1 MKLNVLSKVTLLGI
15 LCAPLLANSQAF
27 TENFDNITSLPSGW
41 FMTNNSAPVG
51 VTGWTQGPSVAGG
64 GPFDAYNGAADAFI
78 SANFNNTGAT
88 GTISNWL
95 MAPNTTIK
103 NGDVFTFFTRK
114 ASPDTYADRLEL
126 RLSTNGASTAAGS
139 GTTTGDFTTLL
150 LSINPS
156 LVLGVYPTTWT
167 QYSLTI
173 SGLPAPTSGRIAF
186 RYFVTGAGSSGA
198 NSDFIGIDN
207 VVYTPYVCPS
217 FTMTPTG
224 PLAGGTAGVA
234 YSTSLTQSGALGTP
248 NYTITGGALP
258 PGLTL
263 SGAGTI
269 SGTPTGTGV
278 YNFTATVTDP
288 SGCAGSTNYSI
299 AITCPSNPITLSSP
313 PLLCSNSSMY
323 TLVEGSPAGGTY
335 AGIGVSGG
343 SFDPSVGTQSITY
356 NYSDAYSCA
365 HNSMYTLSVIAAPTV
380 SHSTISATCDNSG
393 ILALSGGSPVGGT
406 YSGTGVSGTNF
417 DPSVGTQTLTY
428 SYTDGNNCTNTA
440 TALVTVNTAPTVT
453 QSSISATCDNAGSV
467 ALSGGSPAGG
477 SYSGTG
483 VSGMNFDP
491 SVGTQT
497 LTYSYTDG
505 NNCTNTAT
513 VLVTVNTAPIVTQ
526 SAISAVC
533 ENGSSVVLSGGSPA
547 GGSYSGTGVSGG
559 NFDPSVGTQTITY
572 TYTDGNNCSNTATTP
587 VTVNTAPNVSFNSPV
602 SSLCTYNNPLTLSGG
617 LPAGGSYSGS
627 GVSTGVMNP
636 ASAGIGS
643 HAITYDYTDGN
654 GCQGSAQSTII
665 VEACL
670 GVDSEEIDNLLIYP
684 NPAIDEIFIEYQN
697 TSANEAEIM
706 LVSNDG
712 KVVFSSTIKDNSNF
726 KEKLDVSNFSKG
738 VYFIRIKTNSTLI
751 VEKIVLN

>member
-114 ASPDTYADRLEL
+114 ASPDSYADRLEL

-167 QYSLTI
+167 QYSVTI

-288 SGCAGSTNYSI
+288 SGCTGSTNYSI

-323 TLVEGSPAGGTY
+323 TLVEGSPVGGTY

-440 TALVTVNTAPTVT
+440 TALVTVNTAP
-453 QSSISATCDNAGSV
+453 
-467 ALSGGSPAGG
+467 
-477 SYSGTG
+477 
-483 VSGMNFDP
+483 
-491 SVGTQT
+491 
-497 LTYSYTDG
+497 
-505 NNCTNTAT
+505 
-513 VLVTVNTAPIVTQ
+513 IVTQ

-559 NFDPSVGTQTITY
+559 NFDPSVGTQTLTY
-572 TYTDGNNCSNTATTP
+572 SYTDGNNCSNTATTP

>member
-114 ASPDTYADRLEL
+114 ASPDSYADRLEL

-167 QYSLTI
+167 QYSVTI

-288 SGCAGSTNYSI
+288 SGCTGSTNYSI

-406 YSGTGVSGTNF
+406 
-417 DPSVGTQTLTY
+417 
-428 SYTDGNNCTNTA
+428 
-440 TALVTVNTAPTVT
+440 
-453 QSSISATCDNAGSV
+453 
-467 ALSGGSPAGG
+467 
-477 SYSGTG
+477 YSGTG